1 MSSMKCP
8 QCGLVNFA
16 SDLNCKRC
24 NFSLAPTV
32 NPSPVERVISSSTP
46 ATYYPPVQAT
56 SNCPSC
62 GSQETRSF
70 EMAYATSTSTGNL
83 RTLSYNFNIGA
94 TIGGGAISQTSGLAA
109 YVVPPT
115 PPFKDNTLAN
125 ALTVLA
131 ILFLF
136 ISLIILSVNSE
147 VKAFFFI
154 ILIACLGTLSLL
166 VPTLRIRATESFDRA
181 KYRYALAFEQWRR
194 SWICLRCGF
203 KWMR

>member
-1 MSSMKCP
+1 MHSLKCP

-24 NFSLAPTV
+24 NFALA
-32 NPSPVERVISSSTP
+32 STP
-46 ATYYPPVQAT
+46 APSPIEMVIAPPPPVNHAPTQAA
-56 SNCPSC
+56 SNCPGC

-131 ILFLF
+131 TLFLL
-136 ISLIILSVNSE
+136 ISLLVLSLDSE
-147 VKAFFFI
+147 VKPFFFI
-154 ILIACLGTLSLL
+154 VLIGSMGTLSLA
-166 VPTLRIRATESFDRA
+166 VPKLRINATERFNYA
-181 KYRYALAFEQWRR
+181 KYRYGIAFEQWRR